1 MNHQMSKST
10 TKKNRNRLFCCYY
23 ANYGNVEEAARKAG
37 FPIETAAVDGAD
49 LLRKS
54 VYQKMVADY
63 RQALQ
68 NETMAQV
75 KTGLERL
82 SFGRCNDVL
91 QLLLAEETLTSC
103 EIQSLDLYS
112 VASIKRDK
120 NGGVEIHFA
129 DRQKALCSLYEF
141 SGDAAG
147 NAAAQSL
154 LEAIVSTPTEGGDL
168 E

>member
-10 TKKNRNRLFCCYY
+10 TKKNRNHLFCCYY
-23 ANYGNVEEAARKAG
+23 VNCGNVEEVARKAD
-37 FPIETAAVDGAD
+37 FPIETAAMDGAD

-91 QLLLAEETLTSC
+91 QLLLTEETLTSC

-112 VASIKRDK
+112 VASIKRD
-120 NGGVEIHFA
+120 
-129 DRQKALCSLYEF
+129 
-141 SGDAAG
+141 
-147 NAAAQSL
+147 
-154 LEAIVSTPTEGGDL
+154 
-168 E
+168 